1 MRWTGTARPFAT
13 AAAAAGLPGRAK
25 ILRGCWRRRAQRA
38 RSGGRGPSKDVTS
51 TTSGTTTVTAGAA
64 PAAPGRADPARCG
77 KAGAGAAARACTS
90 SRCRTAAPAPPRTDG
105 ATPRLP
111 PMAPGAAGAR
121 GTAAGALAGAAA
133 ASTGGGGAAAAAAP
147 MREKL
152 LGRSAG
158 RRPPACPSRESI
170 GLVYTTQ
177 TAAGQRRLLAAPTH
191 TLCRKWTGWGVHV
204 SPPRTPA
211 ATPAHM
217 SGNVERERAWQHCT
231 SCSVPAGGARLRSC
245 KGGGAPAAP
254 ARP

>member
-1 MRWTGTARPFAT
+1 MRWTRTARPFAT

-64 PAAPGRADPARCG
+64 PAAPGRADPACCG
-77 KAGAGAAARACTS
+77 TAGAGAAARACTS

-204 SPPRTPA
+204 STPRTPA
-211 ATPAHM
+211 ATPAHT
-217 SGNVERERAWQHCT
+217 SGNVERKRASQHCI

-245 KGGGAPAAP
+245 GGGGAPAAP